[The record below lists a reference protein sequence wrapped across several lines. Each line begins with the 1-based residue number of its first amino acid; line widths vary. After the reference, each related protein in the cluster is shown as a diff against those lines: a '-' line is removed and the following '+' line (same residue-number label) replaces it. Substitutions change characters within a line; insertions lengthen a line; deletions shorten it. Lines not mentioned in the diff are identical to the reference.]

1 MAEDV
6 RSEQDSH
13 GGEDFAEIATG
24 LQQQIDDLTATLESH
39 QRLFEQLRAAGV
51 LPESGGR

>member
-6 RSEQDSH
+6 RSEQAD
-13 GGEDFAEIATG
+13 EDFAEIAAG

-39 QRLFEQLRAAGV
+39 QRLFEALRAAGV